1 MNTFFIRASSDRIHR
16 NDATKQRYYS
26 LIRPSDFVYPLDINH
41 LPFTEMNLDISGYLN
56 ALGWESTLI
65 HLPTEFRPLATKMFY
80 SNLRS
85 SRTFPNTFSTIVMD
99 NHIRFSAQVLSC
111 LLGIP
116 IMGQVIN
123 EEADMWRLGFDGLGA
138 LLEICPAFPLGFL
151 PSRFLA
157 SFLPPP
163 LRLLHYF
170 ITRSILPR
178 SFSLDELLPLD
189 IFILWHAA
197 NLKPINLPHLLLIHI
212 TNAATARYPGDLPC
226 APLITQLLLIMGL
239 DLYGF
244 EMVDPPSSLP
254 QQMFWR
260 PSTILLQIHL
270 LFPQGRGRF

>member
-1 MNTFFIRASSDRIHR
+1 
-16 NDATKQRYYS
+16 
-26 LIRPSDFVYPLDINH
+26 
-41 LPFTEMNLDISGYLN
+41 
-56 ALGWESTLI
+56 
-65 HLPTEFRPLATKMFY
+65 
-80 SNLRS
+80 
-85 SRTFPNTFSTIVMD
+85 MD

-116 IMGQVIN
+116 IIGQVIN

-157 SFLPPP
+157 
-163 LRLLHYF
+163 
-170 ITRSILPR
+170 R

-197 NLKPINLPHLLLIHI
+197 NLKPISLPHLLLIHI

-226 APLITQLLLIMGL
+226 APIITQLLLNMGL

-260 PSTILLQIHL
+260 SSTILLQIHL
-270 LFPQGRGRF
+270 LFPQGEKILLLLQILMMKTSLLSTLMPTSLLLLQILMMKTSMLSTLMPTSLPLMLTSIRLIPTSLSLLMASIMLLMSTPMLLQITLQTTT